1 MDRPTVDV
9 VVPIRGR
16 LAAVEEL
23 RGRLARLD
31 LRPGDTALVVDNT
44 PGRGAR
50 SYDTAVP
57 VPVLHAAERA
67 SPGYARNRGVERG
80 KADWLVFFDADV
92 VPPPDLLDR
101 YFDPVPA
108 KRIAIL
114 GGGIRDEQVPADGPP
129 AARYAYLRG
138 LMSQDQSYCLGDW
151 SFPQTANVACR
162 RRAFEEVHGFRED
175 IRAAEDA
182 DLSYRL
188 RAAGWEIE
196 RRETAP
202 VVHRSRETV
211 RGLVAQQLVHGSGA
225 AWLSRRYPG
234 VFPPRG
240 WPGLVWWGMR
250 TFARGV
256 AGAARWRDRDRLL
269 FALLEPL
276 EFFTFEVGRLLPN
289 HRPLLRRNG

>member
-9 VVPIRGR
+9 VVPIRGG
-16 LAAVEEL
+16 LAEVEAL
-23 RGRLARLD
+23 RGRLAQLD

-44 PGRGAR
+44 PGRGPR
-50 SYDTAVP
+50 SYDPASP

-80 KADWLVFFDADV
+80 QAKWLVFFDADV
-92 VPPPDLLDR
+92 VPPADLLDR
-101 YFDPVPA
+101 YFDPPPGD
-108 KRIAIL
+108 RIAIL
-114 GGGIRDEQVPADGPP
+114 AGGIRDEQVPADGAP

-138 LMSQDQSYCLGDW
+138 LMSQDQTYCLGKW

-162 RRAFEEVHGFRED
+162 RRAFEEVGGFRED

-188 RAAGWEIE
+188 RAADWEIE
-196 RRETAP
+196 RHESAA
-202 VVHRSRETV
+202 VIHRSRETV
-211 RGLVAQQLVHGSGA
+211 RGLVAQQLVHGAGA
-225 AWLSRRYPG
+225 AWLSRNYPG
-234 VFPPRG
+234 AFPARR
-240 WPGLVWWGMR
+240 WPGLVWWGIR
-250 TFARGV
+250 AFARGL

-276 EFFTFEVGRLLPN
+276 EFFIFEVGRVLPN
-289 HRPLLRRNG
+289 HRPLLRRHR

>member
-1 MDRPTVDV
+1 MERPTVDV
-9 VVPIRGR
+9 VVPVRGR
-16 LAAVEEL
+16 LAEVEEL
-23 RGRLARLD
+23 RRRLGTLE
-31 LRPGDTALVVDNT
+31 LRPGDSALVVDNT

-50 SYDTAVP
+50 SYEHATP
-57 VPVLHAAERA
+57 VPVLHASERA

-80 KADWLVFFDADV
+80 QAEWLVFFDADV

-101 YFDPVPA
+101 YFDPPPGE
-108 KRIAIL
+108 RLAIL
-114 GGGIRDEQVPADGPP
+114 AGGIADEAVPADGRP

-138 LMSQDQSYCLGDW
+138 LMSQDQTYCLGEW
-151 SFPQTANVACR
+151 SFPQTANIACR
-162 RRAFEEVHGFRED
+162 RRAFEEVGGFRED

-196 RRETAP
+196 RRESAS

-211 RGLVAQQLVHGSGA
+211 RGLVVQQLVHGAGA
-225 AWLSRRYPG
+225 AWLSRNYPG
-234 VFPPRG
+234 ALPARG
-240 WPGLVWWGMR
+240 WPGLAWWGMR

-256 AGAARWRDRDRLL
+256 AGAVRWRDRDRLL

-276 EFFTFEVGRLLPN
+276 EFFTFEIGRALPN